1 MNHLNLNQPAPDNF
15 CWNKNIKI
23 GSRIISDDSPVFIV
37 AEISANHNQDYNRA
51 VEIIHAAKQ
60 AGADA
65 VKLQTYTADTIT
77 LDCDDPCFQINEG
90 TIWDGTTLYRL
101 YQQAYTPWEWQPGL
115 KDEANRLGIECFSSP
130 FDFSSVDFLEKMDV
144 PAYKIASY
152 EINDIPLIRK
162 IARLRKPVI
171 FATGVAYPE
180 DIERAL
186 GVCREEGN
194 TDVILLKCV
203 SSYPT
208 PYEEVNLN
216 VIPALSK
223 TYGCLVG
230 ISDHTMGTIVSAG
243 SIALGVKMVEKHFT
257 LRRSDGGPDSAFSM
271 EPDEFAQMV
280 KDIRIME
287 KALGTSR
294 YQLTETQKL
303 EHQGSRSLFVVKDI
317 SPGEVLT
324 PENIRSIRPGNGLHT
339 MYYETVLGKKA
350 KTFLRKGTPL
360 QWDLID

>member
-1 MNHLNLNQPAPDNF
+1 MN
-15 CWNKNIKI
+15 KEIKI
-23 GSRIISDDSPVFIV
+23 GSHIISQHSPVFIV
-37 AEISANHNQDYNRA
+37 AELSANHNQDYNRA
-51 VEIIHAAKQ
+51 VEILHAAKE

-77 LDCDDPCFQINEG
+77 IDCDDPCFQIKEG
-90 TIWDGTTLYRL
+90 TIWDGTTLYKL

-115 KDEANRLGIECFSSP
+115 MEEASRLGLICFSSP
-130 FDFSSVDFLEKMDV
+130 FDLSSVDFLEQMHV

-162 IARLRKPVI
+162 IAKLHKPMI
-171 FATGVAYPE
+171 FATGIAYPE

-186 GVCREEGN
+186 SVCKEEEN
-194 TDVILLKCV
+194 EDVILLKCV

-208 PYEEVNLN
+208 PYEDVNLN
-216 VIPALSK
+216 VIPTLAQ
-223 TYGCLVG
+223 TYDCLVG
-230 ISDHTMGTIVSAG
+230 ISDHTMGSIVSAG

-257 LRRSDGGPDSAFSM
+257 LRRSDGGPDGAFSM
-271 EPDEFAQMV
+271 EPEEFSQMV

-287 KALGTSR
+287 KALGSR
-294 YQLTETQKL
+294 EYKLTPTQEL
-303 EHQGSRSLFVVKDI
+303 EHGGSRSLFVVKDI
-317 SPGEVLT
+317 AKGETLT

-339 MYYETVLGKKA
+339 MYYEEVLGKTA

-360 QWDLID
+360 QWEFIQ

>member
-1 MNHLNLNQPAPDNF
+1 MN
-15 CWNKNIKI
+15 KEIRI
-23 GSRIISDDSPVFIV
+23 GKRIISETSPVFVV
-37 AEISANHNQDYNRA
+37 AELSANHNQDFNRA
-51 VEIIHAAKQ
+51 LEILHAAKE

-65 VKLQTYTADTIT
+65 IKLQTYRADTIT

-90 TIWDGTTLYRL
+90 TIWDGTTLYKL
-101 YQQAYTPWEWQPGL
+101 YEQAYTPWEWQPKL
-115 KDEANRLGIECFSSP
+115 KEEANKLGMECFSSP
-130 FDFSSVDFLEKMDV
+130 FDFTSVDFLEKMDV

-162 IARLRKPVI
+162 VAALHKPVI
-171 FATGVAYPE
+171 FATGIAYPE

-186 GVCREEGN
+186 QVCHEEGN
-194 TDVILLKCV
+194 EDIVLLKCV

-216 VIPALSK
+216 VIPTLAK
-223 TYGCLVG
+223 TYDCLVG

-243 SIALGVKMVEKHFT
+243 SVALGVKMVEKHFT
-257 LRRSDGGPDSAFSM
+257 LRRADGGPDSAFSM
-271 EPDEFAQMV
+271 EPEEFAQMV

-287 KALGTSR
+287 KALGSSEYR
-294 YQLTETQKL
+294 LTDTQKL
-303 EHQGSRSLFVVKDI
+303 EHDGSRSLFVVRDI
-317 SPGEVLT
+317 AAGEALT

-339 MYYETVLGKKA
+339 MYYEEVLGRKA

-360 QWDLID
+360 SWELMD